1 MARKTRALQTRVK
14 RRKAKGG
21 NIYATTMRAQRTM
34 EQIVA
39 DVNSVIATLAELSTE
54 LQRSIQPGHPDA
66 ELIEIARAENR
77 QARRDPGY
85 AAAHGNALA
94 PGNAFGNAPAAGNAL
109 APGNALGNAPAAG
122 NVPAAGHVLGNAPAA
137 GHVLGNAPIPINEW
151 NHPHHMAYPW
161 RFEGRNYLR
170 AGEYIYEVPPNPNAN
185 VAEVFVG
192 RYLPAERRINRNAE
206 EPDFD

>member
-1 MARKTRALQTRVK
+1 MARKTRPLKTRAK

-39 DVNSVIATLAELSTE
+39 DVNTVIATLAELSTE

-66 ELIEIARAENR
+66 ELLEIARAENR
-77 QARRDPGY
+77 QARRDPGANH
-85 AAAHGNALA
+85 AAAGNAFA
-94 PGNAFGNAPAAGNAL
+94 PGNAPAAENAPAGNAPAAENAPAGNAPAAG
-109 APGNALGNAPAAG
+109 
-122 NVPAAGHVLGNAPAA
+122 
-137 GHVLGNAPIPINEW
+137 PINEW
-151 NHPHHMAYPW
+151 NHPANHAYPW
-161 RFEGRNYLR
+161 QFEGRNYLR

-192 RYLPAERRINRNAE
+192 RYLPAEHRINRNAE